1 MLAKSGEYVESEV
14 KRQIPLFHTSGKLK
28 SEILRKYD
36 QIAPTYVKWLE
47 QKQLSESIYEKESQR
62 NHEVELN
69 FLREENQRLLE
80 ENNIL
85 KQALLIIGQK

>member
-1 MLAKSGEYVESEV
+1 MLTKSGEYIKSEV
-14 KRQIPLFHTSGKLK
+14 KRQIPLFYTGGKSK

-47 QKQLSESIYEKESQR
+47 QKQLSESIYEKENQK
-62 NHEVELN
+62 NYEIELD
-69 FLREENQRLLE
+69 FLRKENQRLSE

-85 KQALLIIGQK
+85 KHALLIIGQK